1 MRLAWLLFCMAP
13 LTAAT
18 LELSL
23 KRAVQLA
30 ASPEGNTQMR
40 LSAEALKQAES
51 RSAQAH
57 AALMPDINGAISEQ
71 NMTRNLAA
79 VGIQIDTPIPGFQI
93 PTLLVRSA
101 RWTHAFRP
109 RRVFDLS
116 TYRRFQASKV
126 G

>member
-40 LSAEALKQAES
+40 LSAEALKRAES

-57 AALMPDINGAISEQ
+57 AALMPDISGAISEQ

-79 VGIQIDTPIPGFQI
+79 VGIQIDTPIPGWNNC
-93 PTLLVRSA
+93 R
-101 RWTHAFRP
+101 
-109 RRVFDLS
+109 
-116 TYRRFQASKV
+116 
-126 G
+126 